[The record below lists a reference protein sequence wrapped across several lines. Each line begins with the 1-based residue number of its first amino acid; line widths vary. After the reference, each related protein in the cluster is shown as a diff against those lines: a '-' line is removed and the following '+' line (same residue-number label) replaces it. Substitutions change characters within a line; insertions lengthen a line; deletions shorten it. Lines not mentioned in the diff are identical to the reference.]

1 MLISD
6 FDEIIDGFTADSYF
20 LRTLKILNEKDINKS
35 VLVEIKAS
43 SLPTGYDW
51 GIFAGINEARMI
63 LNDIRGIEVLS
74 MREGSLFYPDEPV
87 LSIKGRYVDFAL
99 FETAILGILCQASA
113 VATKAARIKKVIGS
127 KQLISFG
134 SRRAHPSIT
143 AHLERNAYIGG
154 CDGVS
159 SIIGG
164 KVINQ
169 TPKGTMPHSLVLLMG
184 SLKDALKAFD
194 DVIDKAI
201 PRIALV
207 DTFCDEKFEAIEA
220 AKLLGERLYAVRLDT
235 PSSRRG
241 NIRKILEEVRWEL
254 DLRGFNKVKI
264 ALSGGIDEYVAKD
277 LSDVVDI
284 FGVGTALTN
293 APIINFSMDIVEIE
307 GGPIAKRGK
316 KSGRKD
322 LIYCPQCDKRFVV
335 YKDKD
340 YRCTCPV
347 CKSQTSPLLSPIEEP
362 YPDSTTIR
370 ARTLENL
377 SSINNII

>member
-63 LNDIRGIEVLS
+63 LNNIRGIEVLS

-99 FETAILGILCQASA
+99 FETAVLGILCQASA

-277 LSDVVDI
+277 LSDVADI

-307 GGPIAKRGK
+307 GEPIAKRGK
-316 KSGRKD
+316 KSGQKD
-322 LIYCPQCDKRFVV
+322 LIYCSHCGKRFVV
-335 YKDKD
+335 HKDKNNQSV
-340 YRCTCPV
+340 CPV
-347 CKSQTSPLLSPIEEP
+347 CKSQTVSLLLPIEEP
-362 YPDSTTIR
+362 YPDSPTIR

-377 SSINNII
+377 SSIG